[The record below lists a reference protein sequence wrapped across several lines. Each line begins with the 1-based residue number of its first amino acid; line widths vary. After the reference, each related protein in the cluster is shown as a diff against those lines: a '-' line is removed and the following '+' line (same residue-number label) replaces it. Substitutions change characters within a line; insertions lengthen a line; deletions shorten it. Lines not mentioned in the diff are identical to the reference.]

1 MAKVAKAGFHSV
13 LSAPFYLNYISYGE
27 DWPKYYAVEPSNFS
41 ASTLPN
47 THADWSSLKHA
58 C

>member
-27 DWPKYYAVEPSNFS
+27 DWPKYYGVEPSNFS
-41 ASTLPN
+41 ALTPN
-47 THADWSSLKHA
+47 PDP
-58 C
+58 